1 LCYSWFRFPKDL
13 LDLQSFTGVAVGWR
27 RGQDPGVLRQTF
39 CHVPGVGLKAEE
51 RLWASGVTSW
61 DALGDG
67 MVEGV
72 TARKREVLARHV
84 EESRR
89 QLAGKNPLFFVETLP
104 SAEQWR
110 LFPDFRDSV
119 AYVDIETTGLGGYGD
134 HITTIA
140 LYDGRSIRHY
150 VHGQNLADF
159 KRDIGEYRL
168 LVTYNGKTFD
178 LPFLRAAFG
187 LALDQAHIDLRY
199 VLAGLGYKGGLK
211 ACERSL
217 GLDRGDLAEVDGYF
231 AVLLWNEYKRR
242 QNVQALETLLAY
254 NIRDVTNLEALL
266 VRAYNLKVA
275 AVPFGAGLALP
286 PVVPPAEPFR
296 AHEPTVRR
304 LRSSLLGSTGLERW

>member
-1 LCYSWFRFPKDL
+1 VLPALRS
-13 LDLQSFTGVAVGWR
+13 GGG
-27 RGQDPGVLRQTF
+27 RGQNPGVLRQTF
-39 CHVPGVGLKAEE
+39 CHVPGVGIKAEE

-61 DALGDG
+61 DALGTEVVAG
-67 MVEGV
+67 M
-72 TARKREVLARHV
+72 TPRKREVLAQHV
-84 EESRR
+84 AESRR
-89 QLAGKNPLFFVETLP
+89 QLEGKNPMFFAETLP
-104 SAEQWR
+104 SAEHWR
-110 LFPDFRDSV
+110 LFPDFRDRV

-140 LYDGRSIRHY
+140 LYDGRVVRHY

-159 KRDIGEYRL
+159 ARDIREYRL

-178 LPFLRAAFG
+178 LPFLRSAFG

-217 GLDRGDLAEVDGYF
+217 GLDRGDLAEVDGSF

-242 QNVQALETLLAY
+242 QNQQALETLLAY
-254 NIRDVTNLEALL
+254 NIRDVVNLEALL
-266 VRAYNLKVA
+266 IEAYNRKVA
-275 AVPFGAGLALP
+275 TLPFGPQLVLP
-286 PVVPPAEPFR
+286 PSTPPTEPFR

-304 LRSSLLGSTGLERW
+304 LKAAYGWGFHR

>member
-1 LCYSWFRFPKDL
+1 VSGSRQCR
-13 LDLQSFTGVAVGWR
+13 A
-27 RGQDPGVLRQTF
+27 VLRQTF
-39 CHVPGVGLKAEE
+39 CHVPGVGIKAEE
-51 RLWASGVTSW
+51 RLWASGVVSW
-61 DALGDG
+61 DGLGDSA
-67 MVEGV
+67 VAGV
-72 TARKREVLARHV
+72 TARKRESLARHV

-89 QLAGKNPLFFVETLP
+89 QLAENNPSFFAETMP
-104 SAEQWR
+104 AAEHWR
-110 LFPDFRDSV
+110 LFREFRDSV
-119 AYVDIETTGLGGYGD
+119 AYVDIETSGLGGYGD

-140 LYDGRSIRHY
+140 LYDGRTIRHY
-150 VHGQNLADF
+150 VHGQNLTDF
-159 KRDIGEYRL
+159 KRDIREYRL

-254 NIRDVTNLEALL
+254 NIRDVVNLEALL
-266 VRAYNLKVA
+266 VQAYNRKVA
-275 AVPFGAGLALP
+275 AVPFGAELVLP
-286 PVVPPAEPFR
+286 PVAAPAEPFR

-304 LRSSLLGSTGLERW
+304 LKGGFGLGFQR

>member
-1 LCYSWFRFPKDL
+1 MTRASEACC
-13 LDLQSFTGVAVGWR
+13 GVGGRPDTRPLRAGWR
-27 RGQDPGVLRQTF
+27 WGQNPGVLRQTF
-39 CHVPGVGLKAEE
+39 CHVPGVGIKAEE
-51 RLWASGVTSW
+51 RLWASGVVSW
-61 DALGDG
+61 DALGG
-67 MVEGV
+67 AVEGV
-72 TARKREVLARHV
+72 TARKREQLTRHV

-89 QLAGKNPLFFVETLP
+89 QLAERNPLFFAETMP
-104 SAEQWR
+104 AAEHWR
-110 LFPDFRDSV
+110 LFPEFRDSV

-140 LYDGRSIRHY
+140 LYDGRVIRHY

-159 KRDIGEYRL
+159 ARDIREYRV
-168 LVTYNGKTFD
+168 LVTYNGKCFD

-187 LALDQAHIDLRY
+187 ISLEQVHIDLRY

-242 QNVQALETLLAY
+242 QNAQALETLLAY
-254 NIRDVTNLEALL
+254 NIRDVVNLEALL
-266 VRAYNLKVA
+266 IEAYNRKVA
-275 AVPFGAGLALP
+275 ALPFGAQLVLTAAAP
-286 PVVPPAEPFR
+286 PIEPFR

-304 LRSSLLGSTGLERW
+304 LKAAMGFSYRY

>member
-1 LCYSWFRFPKDL
+1 LGAIRGLSSPKIG
-13 LDLQSFTGVAVGWR
+13 GVPFLPALRLGGG
-27 RGQDPGVLRQTF
+27 RGQNPGVLRQTF
-39 CHVPGVGLKAEE
+39 CHVPGVGIKAEE
-51 RLWASGVTSW
+51 RLWTSGVVSW
-61 DALGDG
+61 DALGTEAAAG
-67 MVEGV
+67 M
-72 TARKREVLARHV
+72 TARKRDTLAQHV
-84 EESRR
+84 EQSRR
-89 QLAGKNPLFFVETLP
+89 QLEGKNPLFFAETMP
-104 SAEQWR
+104 ASEHWR
-110 LFPDFRDSV
+110 LFPEFRDSV

-140 LYDGRSIRHY
+140 LYDGRTIRHY
-150 VHGQNLADF
+150 VHGQNLAEF
-159 KRDIGEYRL
+159 ARDIREYRL
-168 LVTYNGKTFD
+168 LVTYNGKCFD
-178 LPFLRAAFG
+178 LPFLRSAFG

-242 QNVQALETLLAY
+242 QNAQALETLLAY

-275 AVPFGAGLALP
+275 AVPFGAELALP

-304 LRSSLLGSTGLERW
+304 LKAAMDWVSSGR

>member
-1 LCYSWFRFPKDL
+1 
-13 LDLQSFTGVAVGWR
+13 
-27 RGQDPGVLRQTF
+27 
-39 CHVPGVGLKAEE
+39 VGLKAEE

-61 DALGDG
+61 DALGTDTE
-67 MVEGV
+67 VVAGV

-89 QLAGKNPLFFVETLP
+89 QLAENNPLFFAETMP
-104 SAEQWR
+104 AAEHWR
-110 LFPDFRDSV
+110 LFREFRDSV

-140 LYDGRSIRHY
+140 LYDGRTIRHY
-150 VHGQNLADF
+150 VHGQNLSDF
-159 KRDIGEYRL
+159 KRDIREYRL

-178 LPFLRAAFG
+178 LPFLRSAFG
-187 LALDQAHIDLRY
+187 LVLDQAHIDLRY

-275 AVPFGAGLALP
+275 AVPFGAELALP
-286 PVVPPAEPFR
+286 PVIPPAEPFR

-304 LRSSLLGSTGLERW
+304 LKGSYGSGFQW